1 MRIISSPDMPKANG
15 HYSHCLEHNG
25 VLYLAGQ
32 LPKHPDTG
40 EIPEGIEAQTLLTLE
55 NMERVLVAAG
65 SDRTKV
71 LRVRLYIPNVDLW
84 DQVNKVYSTFF
95 GDHMPARAVIPTR
108 DLHFGALVEIEAT
121 AVV

>member
-1 MRIISSPDMPKANG
+1 MRIISSPEMPKANG

-95 GDHMPARAVIPTR
+95 GEHKPARAVIPTR

>member
-1 MRIISSPDMPKANG
+1 MPKANG

-32 LPKHPDTG
+32 LPKQPGTG
-40 EIPEGIEAQTLLTLE
+40 EIPEGIENQTLVALE
-55 NMERVLVAAG
+55 NMERVLLAAG

-84 DQVNKVYSTFF
+84 DQVNKVYSAFF
-95 GDHMPARAVIPTR
+95 GDHKPARAVIPSR